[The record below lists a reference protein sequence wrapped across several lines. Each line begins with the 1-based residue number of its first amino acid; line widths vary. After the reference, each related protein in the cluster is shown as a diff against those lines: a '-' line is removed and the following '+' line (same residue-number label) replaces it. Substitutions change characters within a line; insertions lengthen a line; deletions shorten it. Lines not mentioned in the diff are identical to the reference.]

1 LILRFARETAVK
13 LARWLKYLDTI
24 VALVVACGPAY
35 VPAAPVDPAIMAK
48 IGPKKANPGQNKKQ
62 LMVRP

>member
-1 LILRFARETAVK
+1 MK
-13 LARWLKYLDTI
+13 LAPWLKSLATFS
-24 VALVVACGPAY
+24 ALVVAIGPAY
-35 VPAAPVDPAIMAK
+35 VPAARADPAIMAK